1 MSNLEISKDGIKKV
15 IEVKI
20 KDISEKNFNPRKH
33 GLLEENLK
41 SLIESEY
48 FPEIHLGLINGELIV
63 VDGYHRLEASK
74 RLGLE
79 TIRAYVTEYSK
90 IEGLQKDAINENI
103 NHGQRLSDYD
113 ISTSIY
119 SIYKTFIDQ
128 GKLSNLSIVDF
139 IRMFK
144 IDERR
149 GRSLFAWA
157 VIHKEILEDETDL
170 PVAGTYRQR
179 GYISKKSVCI

>member
-1 MSNLEISKDGIKKV
+1 MINLEISKDRIKKV

-79 TIRAYVTEYSK
+79 TIRAYITEYSK

-113 ISTSIY
+113 ISLCITAQANKLLPLLSSILNILIKSTMLKLDNFPW
-119 SIYKTFIDQ
+119 SIK
-128 GKLSNLSIVDF
+128 
-139 IRMFK
+139 
-144 IDERR
+144 
-149 GRSLFAWA
+149 
-157 VIHKEILEDETDL
+157 DL
-170 PVAGTYRQR
+170 
-179 GYISKKSVCI
+179 